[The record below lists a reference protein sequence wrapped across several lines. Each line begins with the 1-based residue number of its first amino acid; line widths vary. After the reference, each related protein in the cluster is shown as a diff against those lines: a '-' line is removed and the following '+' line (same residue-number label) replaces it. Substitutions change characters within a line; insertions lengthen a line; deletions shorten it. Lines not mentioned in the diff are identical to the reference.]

1 MPMFFYTYYSY
12 EPYGRGYIGSRGSS
26 VEPSMDFYMGSYT
39 DETFSPTEKIIL
51 STHETREEAHLAEIK
66 LHEFFS
72 VDENPH
78 FANKVKS
85 TKVGLCSYGMVRV
98 NNGIEEKLVHKNQ
111 IPNGWFKGRLKDLST
126 YINTP
131 EKYLND
137 KRRGDRYKVFLE
149 DVDKNPS
156 ILDISIRKLGEMY
169 ETSHTS
175 IRRWKKSRSFIRYSQ
190 ITNAKAD

>member
-26 VEPSMDFYMGSYT
+26 IEPSSDLYMGSYT
-39 DETFSPTEKIIL
+39 DETFNPTEKIIL
-51 STHETREEAHLAEIK
+51 STHSTREEAHLAEMK
-66 LHEFFS
+66 LHQFFS

-98 NNGIEEKLVHKNQ
+98 NNGVEEKLVQKDQ
-111 IPNGWFKGRLKDLST
+111 IPIGWVKGRLRDLST

-131 EKYLND
+131 DKYLND
-137 KRRGDRYKVFLE
+137 KRRGGRYKVFLE
-149 DVDKNPS
+149 DVDNDPS
-156 ILDISIRKLGEMY
+156 ILNIPIRELGKMY
-169 ETSHTS
+169 NTSHTS
-175 IRRWKKSRSFIRYSQ
+175 IRRWKKSRSFILSES
-190 ITNAKAD
+190 

>member
-26 VEPSMDFYMGSYT
+26 VEPSVDFYMGSYT
-39 DETFSPTEKIIL
+39 DETFNPTEKIII
-51 STHETREEAHLAEIK
+51 SIHETREDAHLAEIK

-72 VDENPH
+72 VGENPH

-111 IPNGWFKGRLKDLST
+111 IPNGWVKGRLRDLST
-126 YINTP
+126 YINTSK
-131 EKYLND
+131 KYLND
-137 KRRGDRYKVFLE
+137 RRRGDGYKVFLE
-149 DVDKNPS
+149 DINKNPS
-156 ILDISIRKLGEMY
+156 ILDIPIRKLGKMY
-169 ETSHTS
+169 GTSHTS
-175 IRRWKKSRSFIRYSQ
+175 ISRWKKSRSFILYSQ
-190 ITNAKAD
+190 IENANAD

>member
-72 VDENPH
+72 VGENPH

-111 IPNGWFKGRLKDLST
+111 IPNGWVKGRLKDLST

-137 KRRGDRYKVFLE
+137 RRRGDGYKVFLE

-156 ILDISIRKLGEMY
+156 ILDIPIRELGEMY
-169 ETSHTS
+169 KTSHTS

-190 ITNAKAD
+190 IANANAD